1 MSKKAETPKRVA
13 PPAVGRR
20 SMYISAPESVLKEID
35 NLLEADPLSRG
46 RFLGRLLELGLAAYK
61 AEKGLPS

>member
-1 MSKKAETPKRVA
+1 
-13 PPAVGRR
+13 
-20 SMYISAPESVLKEID
+20 MYISAPESVLKEID